1 MRSEAAPGAT
11 RPGGTCCTSTSAS
24 WSSSSSGFQ
33 KSGFHSRGGSYCPA
47 ERLLWAEERAAHR
60 KDAFTGKE
68 ISQLSLAYEK
78 ASVIFNIGAT
88 LSSLAAQQ
96 NRSSPEGLKR
106 AFHNFRCA
114 AGMFTYINDNFLHAP
129 STDLSREVVKVLVT
143 LMVAQATEVFV
154 ERLTEEKKGAGLRA
168 RVSTQ
173 AASLYGGIVEE
184 TKELVSKGV
193 FDRSWTWL
201 VQVCAICPR

>member
-1 MRSEAAPGAT
+1 VLT
-11 RPGGTCCTSTSAS
+11 FLFLFFWKICC
-24 WSSSSSGFQ
+24 
-33 KSGFHSRGGSYCPA
+33 
-47 ERLLWAEERAAHR
+47 R

-78 ASVIFNIGAT
+78 ASVIFNIAAT

-96 NRSSPEGLKR
+96 NRTSTEGIRR

-129 STDLSREVVKVLVT
+129 STDLSREVVKVLVQ
-143 LMVAQATEVFV
+143 LMIAQATEVFV
-154 ERLTEEKKGAGLRA
+154 ERMTEEKEKKPFGLRA

-173 AASLYGGIVEE
+173 AAFLYGSVIEDV
-184 TKELVSKGV
+184 KELVNKGI
-193 FDRSWTWL
+193 FERSWTWL
-201 VQVCAICPR
+201 VQVR

>member
-1 MRSEAAPGAT
+1 MPVLRVV
-11 RPGGTCCTSTSAS
+11 RP
-24 WSSSSSGFQ
+24 
-33 KSGFHSRGGSYCPA
+33 R
-47 ERLLWAEERAAHR
+47 R

-106 AFHNFRCA
+106 AFHNARCA
-114 AGMFTYINDNFLHAP
+114 AGMFSYINDNFLHAP
-129 STDLSREVVKVLVT
+129 STDLSREVVKTLVT
-143 LMVAQATEVFV
+143 LMVAQATEIFV
-154 ERLTEEKKGAGLRA
+154 ERLTEEKKSAALRA

-173 AASLYGGIVEE
+173 AASLYGGVIEDVRDQ
-184 TKELVSKGV
+184 VQKGV
-193 FDRSWTWL
+193 FDRSWTWY
-201 VQVCAICPR
+201 VQVRLPLLLMKTKR